1 MNKLKHH
8 IYVSI
13 HTKYKNP
20 ILPKLP
26 VHIISYLLSNPQKL
40 PIYLNPNIQVED
52 LLKTLHPN
60 QPLLSQIIS
69 YMEEHNEP
77 KWKPNSSNHI
87 H

>member
-13 HTKYKNP
+13 HNKFKNP

-26 VHIISYLLSNPQKL
+26 DYITSYLLKNPQQL
-40 PIYLNPNIQVED
+40 SLYLNPNIQVED
-52 LLKTLHPN
+52 LLKNLQPN
-60 QPLLSQIIS
+60 QNLIPQIIT

-77 KWKPNSSNHI
+77 KWKST
-87 H
+87 